1 LFYKN
6 KKEKS
11 NLNFRYNK
19 FKNLIN
25 KRIIMQKIEPMTLY
39 GYEKL
44 QSEVKDLKEVKRPQV
59 VKDIEEALEHGDL
72 KENAEYHAAKE
83 MQKNIDN
90 RLAELSEIL
99 GNSQIV
105 DPSELA
111 HAKISFGSTVVMTDM
126 DTDEEVTYTIVGGC
140 ESNPEMGL
148 ISFGS
153 PLAKQLLGKEE
164 GDEVKVILPGGV
176 KEYEID
182 EVKYQ
187 EIVFEC

>member
-1 LFYKN
+1 
-6 KKEKS
+6 
-11 NLNFRYNK
+11 
-19 FKNLIN
+19 
-25 KRIIMQKIEPMTLY
+25 MQRIEPMTLF
-39 GYEKL
+39 GYNKL
-44 QSEVKDLKEVKRPQV
+44 QVEVKDLKEVKRPQV
-59 VKDIEEALEHGDL
+59 VRDIEDALEHGDL

-90 RLAELSEIL
+90 RLADLQGIL

-105 DPSELA
+105 DPSELE
-111 HAKISFGSTVVMTDM
+111 HAKISFGSTIMMTDL
-126 DTDEEVTYTIVGGC
+126 DTDEELTYTIVGGC
-140 ESNPEMGL
+140 ESNPDMGL

-164 GDEVKVILPGGV
+164 GDEVKVTLPGGT

-187 EIVFEC
+187 EIVFECH

>member
-1 LFYKN
+1 
-6 KKEKS
+6 
-11 NLNFRYNK
+11 
-19 FKNLIN
+19 
-25 KRIIMQKIEPMTLY
+25 MQRVEPMTLF

-44 QSEVKDLKEVKRPQV
+44 QAEVKDLKEVKRPQV

-90 RLAELSEIL
+90 RLGELQEIL

-111 HAKISFGSTVVMTDM
+111 HAKISFGSTVSLTDM
-126 DTDEEVTYTIVGGC
+126 DTEEEVTYTIVGGC
-140 ESNPEMGL
+140 ESNPDIGL
-148 ISFGS
+148 ISFNS

-164 GDEVKVILPGGV
+164 GDEVKMRLPGGT
-176 KEYEID
+176 KEFEID

-187 EIVFEC
+187 EIVFECK

>member
-1 LFYKN
+1 
-6 KKEKS
+6 
-11 NLNFRYNK
+11 
-19 FKNLIN
+19 
-25 KRIIMQKIEPMTLY
+25 MQKIEPMTIF

-44 QSEVKDLKEVKRPQV
+44 QAEVKELKQVKRPQV

-90 RLAELSEIL
+90 RLAELQEII

-111 HAKISFGSTVVMTDM
+111 HSKISFGSTIMMTDM
-126 DTDEEVTYTIVGGC
+126 DSDEELTYTIVGGC
-140 ESNPEMGL
+140 ESNPDMGL
-148 ISFGS
+148 ISFNS

-164 GDEVKVILPGGV
+164 GDEVAVTLPGG
-176 KEYEID
+176 KREYEID

-187 EIVFEC
+187 EIVFESH

>member
-1 LFYKN
+1 
-6 KKEKS
+6 
-11 NLNFRYNK
+11 
-19 FKNLIN
+19 
-25 KRIIMQKIEPMTLY
+25 MQKIEPMTLF
-39 GYEKL
+39 GYNKL
-44 QSEVKDLKEVKRPQV
+44 QAEVKELKEVKRPQV

-90 RLAELSEIL
+90 RLAELQEIL

-105 DPSELA
+105 DPTELE
-111 HAKISFGSTVVMTDM
+111 HSKVSFGSTIVMTDM

-140 ESNPEMGL
+140 ESNPDMGL

-153 PLAKQLLGKEE
+153 PLAKQLLGREE
-164 GDEVKVILPGGV
+164 GDEVKVRLPGGE
-176 KEYEID
+176 KEFEID

-187 EIVFEC
+187 EIVFECH

>member
-1 LFYKN
+1 
-6 KKEKS
+6 
-11 NLNFRYNK
+11 
-19 FKNLIN
+19 
-25 KRIIMQKIEPMTLY
+25 MQKIEPMTLF
-39 GYEKL
+39 GYNKL
-44 QSEVKDLKEVKRPQV
+44 QAEVKDLKEVKRPQV

-90 RLAELSEIL
+90 RLAELQVIIGS
-99 GNSQIV
+99 SQIV

-111 HAKISFGSTVVMTDM
+111 HAKISFGSTIVMTDM
-126 DTDEEVTYTIVGGC
+126 DTDEELTYTIVGGC
-140 ESNPEMGL
+140 ESNPDMGL

-164 GDEVKVILPGGV
+164 GDEVKVTLPGGV
-176 KEYEID
+176 REYEIE

-187 EIVFEC
+187 EIIFECH

>member
-1 LFYKN
+1 
-6 KKEKS
+6 
-11 NLNFRYNK
+11 
-19 FKNLIN
+19 
-25 KRIIMQKIEPMTLY
+25 MQKVEPMTLY

-44 QSEVKDLKEVKRPQV
+44 QAEVKDLKQVKRPQV
-59 VKDIEEALEHGDL
+59 VKDIESALEHGDL

-83 MQKNIDN
+83 MQKTIDN
-90 RLAELSEIL
+90 RLADLQVII

-126 DTDEEVTYTIVGGC
+126 ETDEELTYTIVGGC
-140 ESNPEMGL
+140 ESNPDMGL

-153 PLAKQLLGKEE
+153 PLAKQLLGREE
-164 GDEVKVILPGGV
+164 GDEVKVTLPGGK

-187 EIVFEC
+187 EIVFECH

>member
-1 LFYKN
+1 M
-6 KKEKS
+6 EKV
-11 NLNFRYNK
+11 
-19 FKNLIN
+19 
-25 KRIIMQKIEPMTLY
+25 EPMTLF

-44 QSEVKDLKEVKRPQV
+44 QAEVKDLKVVKRPQT

-83 MQKNIDN
+83 QQRLIDG
-90 RLAELSEIL
+90 RLADLAKLI

-105 DPSELA
+105 DPSELE
-111 HAKISFGSTVVMTDM
+111 HARISFGSTVVMTDM
-126 DTDEEVTYTIVGGC
+126 DSDEELTYTIVGGC

-153 PLAKQLLGKEE
+153 PLARQLLGREE
-164 GDEVKVILPGGV
+164 GDEVKVILPGGT

-187 EIVFEC
+187 EIVFECH

>member
-1 LFYKN
+1 
-6 KKEKS
+6 
-11 NLNFRYNK
+11 
-19 FKNLIN
+19 
-25 KRIIMQKIEPMTLY
+25 MQNIEPMTLF

-44 QSEVKDLKEVKRPQV
+44 QAEVKDLKEVKRPGV
-59 VKDIEEALEHGDL
+59 VKAIEEALEHGDL

-90 RLAELSEIL
+90 RLAELQEIL

-111 HAKISFGSTVVMTDM
+111 HSKISFGSTVSLTDM
-126 DTDEEVTYTIVGGC
+126 DTEEEVTYTIVGGC
-140 ESNPEMGL
+140 ESNPDIGL
-148 ISFGS
+148 ISFNS

-164 GDEVKVILPGGV
+164 GDEVKMRLPGGT
-176 KEYEID
+176 KEFEID

-187 EIVFEC
+187 EIVFECK

>member
-1 LFYKN
+1 
-6 KKEKS
+6 
-11 NLNFRYNK
+11 
-19 FKNLIN
+19 
-25 KRIIMQKIEPMTLY
+25 MQNIEPMTLF

-44 QSEVKDLKEVKRPQV
+44 QAEVKDLKQVKRPQC

-90 RLAELSEIL
+90 RLDALASII
-99 GNSQIV
+99 SKAKIV
-105 DPSELA
+105 DPSELE

-126 DTDEEVTYTIVGGC
+126 DTDKEVIYTIVGGC
-140 ESNPEMGL
+140 ESNPDMGL

-164 GDEVKVILPGGV
+164 GDEVKVRLPGGE
-176 KEYEID
+176 KEFEID
-182 EVKYQ
+182 EVRYQ
-187 EIVFEC
+187 EIVFETH

>member
-1 LFYKN
+1 
-6 KKEKS
+6 
-11 NLNFRYNK
+11 
-19 FKNLIN
+19 
-25 KRIIMQKIEPMTLY
+25 MQKVEPMTLF

-44 QSEVKDLKEVKRPQV
+44 QAEVKNLKQVQRPQC
-59 VKDIEEALEHGDL
+59 VKDIESALEHGDL

-90 RLAELSEIL
+90 RLADLQGIL

-105 DPSELA
+105 DPSELE
-111 HAKISFGSTVVMTDM
+111 HARISFGSTVVMTDM
-126 DTDEEVTYTIVGGC
+126 DSEEELTYTIVGGC
-140 ESNPEMGL
+140 ESNPDMGL

-164 GDEVKVILPGGV
+164 GDEVKVILPGGT
-176 KEYEID
+176 KEFEIE

-187 EIVFEC
+187 EIVFECH

>member
-1 LFYKN
+1 
-6 KKEKS
+6 
-11 NLNFRYNK
+11 
-19 FKNLIN
+19 
-25 KRIIMQKIEPMTLY
+25 MQRIEPMTLF

-44 QSEVKDLKEVKRPQV
+44 QAEVKDLKQVKRPQV

-83 MQKNIDN
+83 MQKNIDH
-90 RLAELSEIL
+90 RLAELQGIL

-105 DPSELA
+105 DPTELE

-126 DTDEEVTYTIVGGC
+126 DSDEEVTYTIVGGC
-140 ESNPEMGL
+140 ESNPDMGL

-153 PLAKQLLGKEE
+153 PLAKQLLGREE
-164 GDEVKVILPGGV
+164 GDEVKVILPGGT
-176 KEYEID
+176 KEFEID

-187 EIVFEC
+187 EIVFECH